1 MLKNDRERRADRDIE
16 EKCPH
21 CGQYPETIVLRLEKT
36 EKGIGYV
43 ARCSKCDGVLIL
55 DEEEK

>member
-1 MLKNDRERRADRDIE
+1 MSKNDRERRADRDIAG
-16 EKCPH
+16 KCPH

-36 EKGIGYV
+36 EEGIGYV
-43 ARCSKCDGVLIL
+43 ARRSKCDGVLLL